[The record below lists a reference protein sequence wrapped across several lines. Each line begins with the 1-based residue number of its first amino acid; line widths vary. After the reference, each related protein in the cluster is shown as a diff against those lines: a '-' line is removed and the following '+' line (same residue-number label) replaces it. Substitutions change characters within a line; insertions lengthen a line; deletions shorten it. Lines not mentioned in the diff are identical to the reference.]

1 MKFISHPGRSA
12 HAFTLIELMAASTVL
27 SLVLLLMV
35 GMQDQMSRAWG
46 NANRRTD
53 VTREARTALRL
64 MMGDLSRMNLRQ
76 TSFPSNNFTPIVN
89 AGVPIVLGGMV
100 GANSNPLSIP
110 TWLPNSQYFFGVVS
124 RRPTLSNPSDLA
136 VVGYYIASA
145 TNTNVSGIS
154 TPAYNLYRYYLP
166 QLSDVT
172 NQLAGWMSGAVS
184 LATPATAGDTN
195 NEVVARNMVG
205 LRISFFGLTSAW
217 TSTTDGKT
225 YYPVTNGPN
234 FSIEEGK
241 RNYPCTGNRVRIQ
254 LIGYPADATTRFT
267 RLADWTNSAN
277 LTRFSRVFELGLDVR
292 RSD

>member
-1 MKFISHPGRSA
+1 MKSLADPGRSA
-12 HAFTLIELMAASTVL
+12 PAFTLIELMAASTVL

-64 MMGDLSRMNLRQ
+64 MMGDLAKMNLRAA
-76 TSFPSNNFTPIVN
+76 TFPSNNYSPVTN
-89 AGVPIVLGGMV
+89 AGIPIIVGGYS
-100 GANSNPLSIP
+100 GGNANPLSISAS
-110 TWLPNSQYFFGVVS
+110 SQYFFGVVS
-124 RRPTLSNPSDLA
+124 RRPTPSNPSDLA

-166 QLSDVT
+166 ALSDVT
-172 NQLAGWMSGAVS
+172 NQLARWMSGNIS
-184 LATPATAGDTN
+184 LVKPATPGDPN
-195 NEVVARNMVG
+195 NEVVARNMAG
-205 LRISFFGLTSAW
+205 LRISFFGLTNAW

-241 RNYPCTGNRVRIQ
+241 RNYPCTGNRIRIQ
-254 LIGYPADATTRFT
+254 LVGYPADATIRFAK
-267 RLADWTNSAN
+267 LADWTNSAN